1 MKSAKEKAQ
10 AKHMLGLCIWRSRR
24 PPYIV
29 NHVPSWRISSLILLK
44 NFFISLQ
51 GSID

>member
-1 MKSAKEKAQ
+1 MKSEKEKAQ

-29 NHVPSWRISSLILLK
+29 NHVPPWIIKLLILLGK
-44 NFFISLQ
+44 FFISLQ
-51 GSID
+51 GRID